1 MFCLQESLGDKMTLE
16 ELYWW
21 RVQRLFTMYNSIT
34 DDLVY
39 KAMWKRKLTELMQ
52 RKDVYE

>member
-1 MFCLQESLGDKMTLE
+1 MTE
-16 ELYWW
+16 ELFNR
-21 RVQRLFTMYNSIT
+21 RVENLLKIYHSIT

>member
-1 MFCLQESLGDKMTLE
+1 MTE
-16 ELYWW
+16 ELFNR
-21 RVQRLFTMYNSIT
+21 RVENLLKIFHSIT

>member
-1 MFCLQESLGDKMTLE
+1 MTE
-16 ELYWW
+16 ELFYR
-21 RVQRLFTMYNSIT
+21 RVENLLKIYHSIR

>member
-1 MFCLQESLGDKMTLE
+1 MTE
-16 ELYWW
+16 ELFDR
-21 RVQRLFTMYNSIT
+21 RVENLLKIYHSIT

>member
-1 MFCLQESLGDKMTLE
+1 MTE
-16 ELYWW
+16 ELFNR
-21 RVQRLFTMYNSIT
+21 RVENLLKIYHSIT

-39 KAMWKRKLTELMQ
+39 KTMWQDKLKELMK